1 MKLVIISGRSG
12 SGKTAAL
19 NALEDIG
26 FYCIDNLPAALLP
39 ALLETYKNRENDKK
53 RLAVC
58 IDARNS
64 ADDIKN
70 LAGIRA
76 NLSQDTI
83 IETIYLDSSDDIL
96 LKRFSE
102 TRRKHPL
109 SDQDTSLKQA
119 LDKERKILE
128 PISQHADLHI
138 HTDLLSVH
146 ELRNIV
152 KKRLKARVEDGSM
165 SLLFSS
171 FGFKRGLPTDAD
183 LVFDVRCLPNPYWN
197 PELRAF
203 SGKQQEIIDF
213 LGSQPEVAEMYQ
225 DIEVYL
231 SKWLPSYSDSSRS
244 YLTVAIGCTGGRHR
258 SVYIA
263 DKLYQ
268 HFQKQL
274 DNVQVFHRD
283 LV

>member
-39 ALLETYKNRENDKK
+39 ALLDTYKGRDSDKK

-64 ADDIKN
+64 AEDIAN
-70 LAGIRA
+70 LAAIRA
-76 NLSQDTI
+76 NLSQSTV
-83 IETIYLDSSDDIL
+83 IETIYLDSSDEIL

-109 SDQDTSLKQA
+109 SDQDTSLKKA
-119 LDKERKILE
+119 LEKERQILA
-128 PISQHADLHI
+128 PISEGADLHI

-152 KKRLKARVEDGSM
+152 KKRLKARVEDGSL

-197 PELRAF
+197 PKLRAF
-203 SGKQQEIIDF
+203 SGQQQEIIEF
-213 LGSQPEVAEMYQ
+213 LDAQPEVAKMYQ
-225 DIEVYL
+225 DILNFLVN
-231 SKWLPSYSDSSRS
+231 WLPSYSDSSRS

-263 DKLYQ
+263 DKLHQ
-268 HFQKQL
+268 HFQQSL

-283 LV
+283 LA